1 MTTAPRAPATKE
13 DDQQKSHTPDKLRND
28 EARWKDKDM
37 PEAEHGAT
45 PEDYERPG
53 KNQDSER
60 PGGDAF
66 RSWRASS

>member
-28 EARWKDKDM
+28 DARWKDKDM

-53 KNQDSER
+53 R
-60 PGGDAF
+60 V
-66 RSWRASS
+66 

>member
-13 DDQQKSHTPDKLRND
+13 DDQQKSHTPGKLRND
-28 EARWKDKDM
+28 DARWKDKDM

-53 KNQDSER
+53 QGVSRRLDR
-60 PGGDAF
+60 
-66 RSWRASS
+66 

>member
-13 DDQQKSHTPDKLRND
+13 DDQQKSQTPDKLRND
-28 EARWKDKDM
+28 DARWKDKDM

-53 KNQDSER
+53 RCEVWS
-60 PGGDAF
+60 GGALETATSLPA
-66 RSWRASS
+66 R